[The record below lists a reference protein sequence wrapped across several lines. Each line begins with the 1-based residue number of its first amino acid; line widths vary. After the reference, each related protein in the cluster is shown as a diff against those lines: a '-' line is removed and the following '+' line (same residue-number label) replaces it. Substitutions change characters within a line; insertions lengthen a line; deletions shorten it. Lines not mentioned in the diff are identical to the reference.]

1 MPKKRLRPTDSEPGP
16 IPEPEPEPKPEPEPE
31 SIPIKPPKRMRFE
44 DAGTLD
50 QLTYTMACVARFALR
65 HHNAEE
71 HICAYASNVCE
82 NGGTGGR
89 VAFLNWLVWLHEVD

>member
-1 MPKKRLRPTDSEPGP
+1 MPKKRLRPTDSEPEP
-16 IPEPEPEPKPEPEPE
+16 IP
-31 SIPIKPPKRMRFE
+31 IPIQPLPKRMRFE

-71 HICAYASNVCE
+71 HICTYASNVCE
-82 NGGTGGR
+82 NGDTRGR